1 MQFSDT
7 TKFIFLALGAF
18 FLSLGAAVLLF
29 SVIEA
34 VFFELHGIGLIVF
47 LSVVNVLVGA
57 FLLLLRSRKSI

>member
-7 TKFIFLALGAF
+7 TKLIFLALGAF

-34 VFFELHGIGLIVF
+34 VFFELHGIGLI
-47 LSVVNVLVGA
+47 LSLSLVNVLVGA